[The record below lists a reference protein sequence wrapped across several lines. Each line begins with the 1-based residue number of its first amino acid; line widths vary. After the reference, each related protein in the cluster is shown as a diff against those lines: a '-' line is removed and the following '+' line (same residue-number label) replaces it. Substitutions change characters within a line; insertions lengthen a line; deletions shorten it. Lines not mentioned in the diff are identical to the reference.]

1 MPTHLI
7 ETDAYQLHQSSQQK
21 DFLKEDMLSSFIH
34 GSRRNFVSRS
44 TTNMHTNIPSSSHPY
59 IFPLYNPA
67 SFEII
72 IFWESITPSIS
83 PISTLPSNYLSP
95 SASQTSL
102 TTSQYLPHLLRKPS
116 SGHVTIHGL
125 NLGASHAP
133 LQDVIQGVE
142 NVKGKRNMYA
152 ETVRE
157 NMEMLDAIRGC
168 EWNME
173 MNPLDIS
180 VRGAKD
186 INHDFSAG

>member
-1 MPTHLI
+1 M
-7 ETDAYQLHQSSQQK
+7 
-21 DFLKEDMLSSFIH
+21 
-34 GSRRNFVSRS
+34 
-44 TTNMHTNIPSSSHPY
+44 
-59 IFPLYNPA
+59 
-67 SFEII
+67 
-72 IFWESITPSIS
+72 
-83 PISTLPSNYLSP
+83 
-95 SASQTSL
+95 
-102 TTSQYLPHLLRKPS
+102 
-116 SGHVTIHGL
+116 
-125 NLGASHAP
+125 LGASHAP

-142 NVKGKRNMYA
+142 NAKGKRNMYA